1 MEHALSFFDSISSDQ
16 SPSRSKTLPR
26 RSAAASHSPIPPPK
40 TASALF
46 SHSPSA
52 ILHSSPASTATPAP
66 NGQSQHPL
74 AQPPI
79 TASGSTSN
87 QGSPAPLPF
96 LPLASAQIASLRAGL
111 SRRRSSYP
119 PATTPGSSSAG
130 NLFPWVMG
138 GTPGANGF
146 DWGAALDAFPGFGI
160 ELGPG
165 NSSIGSGIEP
175 GNVAWDTLLN
185 FENEAKNSSP
195 LKMLSSNLATA
206 KPIVTSPETSSNER
220 VPAVPRAKSDPLS
233 EHPVAANAADSTAQF
248 SFEAPTPTGSTTRTN
263 SQPASQGPSQVI
275 QFGADLAWRTALASV
290 VEVDGVGQ
298 VTVASVLQEV
308 WRRGGGELVTSQCLW
323 PSIVIALAM
332 PSTGGPNARV
342 PNPSAESSMALQ
354 SLYNLSIRHWEPVIF
369 TGLLGAYAASATP
382 NGSAEQSQAAPVNA
396 FAPTPHYGPST
407 PLREPDVSQW
417 MNLTPSGWSFL
428 ANGGDDFMDERQK
441 PQGNPDSQSGFPFP
455 LNPDLQLA
463 GANRRTSLTRT
474 DMGDESHIKGID
486 EILASME
493 EGNEEQERAV
503 VAANLASS
511 VQAIT
516 PTHTQHQEFKQDGG
530 ANGMA
535 DSAGSTFQF
544 PTPETDSSQSPP
556 NRRNSKGNV
565 MSPMSMA
572 SPYVSAGSSTVLAPT
587 PASSTST
594 VVSHSAPID
603 GSSSSLAKPPNKARP
618 SQLSMPPVEFIPPPP
633 MCMFFNPSFENLTD
647 GKAGIWRGDLEVRG
661 RGGGKFPIIVVGEK
675 DTEHLWQSQLWPQT
689 LTYPLGQLPN
699 DSSCTSTMIPVSHLA
714 REGLIPIT
722 MGMVLCNEPPERIA
736 PYVNLVQGLHA
747 EGVGFHLPCETRL
760 PIVFLPAKFHSSDP
774 LLRLG
779 IAFMG
784 KAGYPHPAAPLP
796 SSKTVSNGSQGQ
808 GRARTIK
815 SGEEDGPKK
824 KKRRQSAPAGV
835 APIISG
841 GRGSNKRKDTSS
853 TVAKIVE
860 EAE

>member
-1 MEHALSFFDSISSDQ
+1 MEHCLSSLDSISTDQ
-16 SPSRSKTLPR
+16 SPSRSKTHPR
-26 RSAAASHSPIPPPK
+26 RPAATGHSPIPPSK
-40 TASALF
+40 STSALF
-46 SHSPSA
+46 AQSPNANLYSSPS
-52 ILHSSPASTATPAP
+52 STATPAS

-79 TASGSTSN
+79 TASASTSN
-87 QGSPAPLPF
+87 QNSPAPLPF

-111 SRRRSSYP
+111 TRRRSSYP
-119 PATTPGSSSAG
+119 PATTPGSLSAG

-146 DWGAALDAFPGFGI
+146 DWGAALDAFPGFGV
-160 ELGPG
+160 ELGPDSNQAG
-165 NSSIGSGIEP
+165 TSSA
-175 GNVAWDTLLN
+175 GNVEWDTLLN
-185 FENEAKNSSP
+185 FEIEAKHTSP
-195 LKMLSSNLATA
+195 QKMISSNLATA
-206 KPIVTSPETSSNER
+206 RPIVTSPETSSNEHLPP
-220 VPAVPRAKSDPLS
+220 VSRAKSDPIS
-233 EHPVAANAADSTAQF
+233 DHHIFSNPIDSGAQV
-248 SFEAPTPTGSTTRTN
+248 SVEATTPTGSSSTSSATN
-263 SQPASQGPSQVI
+263 LQPPQQGPARVI

-332 PSTGGPNARV
+332 PSAGGPHARV

-369 TGLLGAYAASATP
+369 TGLLGAYAASTIP
-382 NGSAEQSQAAPVNA
+382 PESSADQTQSAPVNA

-428 ANGGDDFMDERQK
+428 ANGGNGATEEPK
-441 PQGNPDSQSGFPFP
+441 PQANAELNTGFPFP
-455 LNPDLQLA
+455 LNPDLEMAVA

-474 DMGDESHIKGID
+474 DPGDDSHIKGID
-486 EILASME
+486 EILAQME

-503 VAANLASS
+503 AAANLASS

-516 PTHTQHQEFKQDGG
+516 PVASQQQEFKQGG
-530 ANGMA
+530 P
-535 DSAGSTFQF
+535 DSHGSTFQF

-556 NRRNSKGNV
+556 DRRNSKNNV

-594 VVSHSAPID
+594 VVSHSAPAD
-603 GSSSSLAKPPNKARP
+603 ASSSTLTKPANKARP

-647 GKAGIWRGDLEVRG
+647 GKAGIWRGDLEMRG

-689 LTYPLGQLPN
+689 LTYPLSHLPTE
-699 DSSCTSTMIPVSHLA
+699 SSCTSTMIPVSHLA

-784 KAGYPHPAAPLP
+784 KAGYPHPNAPLP
-796 SSKTVSNGSQGQ
+796 SNKSSASR
-808 GRARTIK
+808 GRSIK
-815 SGEEDGPKK
+815 ANEEEQPKK
-824 KKRRQSAPAGV
+824 KKRRQSAPAVG
-835 APIISG
+835 ATSG
-841 GRGSNKRKDTSS
+841 SAGRINKKKES
-853 TVAKIVE
+853 TVAKIDE

>member
-1 MEHALSFFDSISSDQ
+1 MEHTLSLFDSISTEQ
-16 SPSRSKTLPR
+16 SPSRSKTHPR
-26 RSAAASHSPIPPPK
+26 RPAATGHSPILPPRS
-40 TASALF
+40 TSALF
-46 SHSPSA
+46 SQSPSA
-52 ILHSSPASTATPAP
+52 NLHSSPSLAATPAS
-66 NGQSQHPL
+66 SQHPL

-87 QGSPAPLPF
+87 QNSPAPLPF
-96 LPLASAQIASLRAGL
+96 LPLASAQISSLKAGL
-111 SRRRSSYP
+111 IRRRSSYP

-130 NLFPWVMG
+130 NLFPWAMG

-165 NSSIGSGIEP
+165 SNLAGASQSGSGLTP
-175 GNVAWDTLLN
+175 GNVGWDTLLS
-185 FENEAKNSSP
+185 FENEAKNPSP
-195 LKMLSSNLATA
+195 LKMVSSNLATA
-206 KPIVTSPETSSNER
+206 KPIITSPETTPKESLPS
-220 VPAVPRAKSDPLS
+220 VPRAKSDPPSHHHVFSNL
-233 EHPVAANAADSTAQF
+233 PNTGGQDSI
-248 SFEAPTPTGSTTRTN
+248 EAPTPTGSSSSPATIL
-263 SQPASQGPSQVI
+263 QPPSQLPPRVV

-290 VEVDGVGQ
+290 VEVEGVGQ
-298 VTVASVLQEV
+298 VTVASVLQEI

-332 PSTGGPNARV
+332 PSAGGPNARV

-369 TGLLGAYAASATP
+369 TGLLGAYASSAAP
-382 NGSAEQSQAAPVNA
+382 DAPVDQSQPAPINA

-428 ANGGDDFMDERQK
+428 ANGGNGGVDEAK
-441 PQGNPDSQSGFPFP
+441 PQVNAESHTGFPFP
-455 LNPDLQLA
+455 LNPDLEMA

-474 DMGDESHIKGID
+474 DAGDDSHIKGID

-503 VAANLASS
+503 IAANLASS

-516 PTHTQHQEFKQDGG
+516 PQPHGQNQNN
-530 ANGMA
+530 ANLVS
-535 DSAGSTFQF
+535 DNHGSTFQF

-556 NRRNSKGNV
+556 DRRSSKHNV
-565 MSPMSMA
+565 MSPVSMA

-594 VVSHSAPID
+594 AVSHSAPVD
-603 GSSSSLAKPPNKARP
+603 GSSSSLPKPPNKARP

-689 LTYPLGQLPN
+689 LTYPLTHLPA

-784 KAGYPHPAAPLP
+784 KAGYPHPAAPMP
-796 SSKTVSNGSQGQ
+796 SNKTTSNNGQ
-808 GRARTIK
+808 GRGRSVNSI
-815 SGEEDGPKK
+815 EEEGPKK

-835 APIISG
+835 SPAVPS
-841 GRGSNKRKDTSS
+841 GRGGNKRKESAG
-853 TVAKIVE
+853 VPKIME